1 MKQKIIKIVILLLL
15 SQQAIGHIK
24 IDTVKVDTLILV
36 KHSRIAYCN
45 SKVEEAF
52 VLNER
57 VLIQGEKVINLENRL
72 ENKEAEIDSFRNS
85 LQFTNDQLHIAHT
98 ETSTV
103 RQENQEV
110 KDENKQLRKTNIVQK
125 IGLVALTVLCIIVA
139 AK

>member
-1 MKQKIIKIVILLLL
+1 MLL

-24 IDTVKVDTLILV
+24 IDTVKIDTLILV

-45 SKVEEAF
+45 SKVDEAF

-57 VLIQGEKVINLENRL
+57 VLVQGEKVINLENRL
-72 ENKEAEIDSFRNS
+72 TNKESEIESFRNS
-85 LQFTNDQLHIAHT
+85 LQFTNDQLHIAHS

>member
-1 MKQKIIKIVILLLL
+1 MKQSTKIVIFLLL

-24 IDTVKVDTLILV
+24 MDTVKIDTLILV

-45 SKVEEAF
+45 SKVDEAF
-52 VLNER
+52 ILNER
-57 VLIQGEKVINLENRL
+57 VLVQGEKVINLENRL
-72 ENKEAEIDSFRNS
+72 TNKEAEIESFRNS
-85 LQFTNDQLHIAHT
+85 LQFTNDQLHIAHS